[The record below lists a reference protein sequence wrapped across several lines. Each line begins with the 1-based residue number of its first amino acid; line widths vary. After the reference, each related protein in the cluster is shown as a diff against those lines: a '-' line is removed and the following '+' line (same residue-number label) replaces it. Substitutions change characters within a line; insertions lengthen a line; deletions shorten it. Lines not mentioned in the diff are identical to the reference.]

1 MTYLTWTG
9 LALVLLAVAGLGYWS
24 WRSNR
29 QLQKLDRRVRQQSE
43 LLEQIDSVLENPHLS
58 EAEQLAKS
66 EALLAKLR
74 ESGKP

>member
-1 MTYLTWTG
+1 MTHLTWTG
-9 LALVLLAVAGLGYWS
+9 LALVLLAVAALACWN

-29 QLQKLDRRVRQQSE
+29 QLQQLDQRIRRQRE

-58 EAEQLAKS
+58 EEQQLIRS

-74 ESGKP
+74 ESSKP

>member
-1 MTYLTWTG
+1 MTYLIWTG
-9 LALVLLAVAGLGYWS
+9 LALLLLAVAALGYWT

-29 QLQKLDRRVRQQSE
+29 RLRQLDRRVRQQGE
-43 LLEQIDSVLENPHLS
+43 LLEQIDIVLENPHLS
-58 EAEQLAKS
+58 EEEQLIRS

>member
-1 MTYLTWTG
+1 MTHLTWTG
-9 LALVLLAVAGLGYWS
+9 LALVLLAVAALAYWN

-29 QLQKLDRRVRQQSE
+29 QLQQLDQRIRRQRE

-58 EAEQLAKS
+58 EEQQLITS
-66 EALLAKLR
+66 ETLLAKLR

>member
-1 MTYLTWTG
+1 MTHLTWTG
-9 LALVLLAVAGLGYWS
+9 LALVLLAIAALACWN

-29 QLQKLDRRVRQQSE
+29 QLQQLDRRIRRQRE

-58 EAEQLAKS
+58 EEQQLIKS

>member
-1 MTYLTWTG
+1 MTHLTWTG
-9 LALVLLAVAGLGYWS
+9 LALLLLAVAALACWN

-29 QLQKLDRRVRQQSE
+29 RLRQLDQRIRRQSE

-58 EAEQLAKS
+58 EEQQLIKS

>member
-1 MTYLTWTG
+1 MTHLTWTG
-9 LALVLLAVAGLGYWS
+9 LALLLLAVAALAYWN

-29 QLQKLDRRVRQQSE
+29 RLRQLDQRIRRQSE

-58 EAEQLAKS
+58 EEQQLIKS

>member
-1 MTYLTWTG
+1 MTHLTWTG
-9 LALVLLAVAGLGYWS
+9 LALVLLAVAALAYWN

-29 QLQKLDRRVRQQSE
+29 QLRQLDQRIRRQRE

-58 EAEQLAKS
+58 EEQQLIKS

>member
-1 MTYLTWTG
+1 MTHLTWTG
-9 LALVLLAVAGLGYWS
+9 LALVLLAVAALAYWN

-29 QLQKLDRRVRQQSE
+29 QLQQLDQRIRRQRE

-58 EAEQLAKS
+58 EEQQLIKS
-66 EALLAKLR
+66 ETLLAKLR

>member
-9 LALVLLAVAGLGYWS
+9 LALVLLAVAGLAYWS

-29 QLQKLDRRVRQQSE
+29 QLQQLDRRVRRQSE